1 MMTRYTSVAKRC
13 RGAQPRCCK
22 PEVVDHL
29 EGATAT
35 RRCLVLTAPIA
46 VNSRGEEGPARPRG
60 RRFKRA
66 VGIAIGTMALGAVAA
81 LFVSAYEDHL
91 WAPTGVPGASAL
103 GQLPGDLFA
112 PPHAPNPV
120 VVVRYTAP
128 RYMPPAPV
136 AAAAAPAA
144 VPTASPTTSEHH
156 HHPSPSPSPSPSGGG
171 DD

>member
-1 MMTRYTSVAKRC
+1 VF
-13 RGAQPRCCK
+13 
-22 PEVVDHL
+22 
-29 EGATAT
+29 
-35 RRCLVLTAPIA
+35 TAPIA
-46 VNSRGEEGPARPRG
+46 VNSHGVEGPAKPGG

-81 LFVSAYEDHL
+81 LFVGAYEDHL
-91 WAPTGVPGASAL
+91 LAPTGVPGASAL
-103 GQLPGDLFA
+103 VQLPGDLFA
-112 PPHAPNPV
+112 PPRAPNPK

-136 AAAAAPAA
+136 AAAAAAA
-144 VPTASPTTSEHH
+144 PMTSPTASPTASGR